1 MKLKEPMYPPEM
13 MEFFWSYAKHP
24 DFNARCSILR
34 SGSPVPA
41 EILAYLANDKEWYIR
56 MLVAL
61 NQRTPIEVLKH
72 LIIDDNSQVR
82 MGVFQN
88 PNCNEEIRLLYFAN
102 RKYGRLMNRHNRA
115 IISSTYPAIIH

>member
-1 MKLKEPMYPPEM
+1 MNLKEPTYSPEM
-13 MEFFWSYAKHP
+13 MEFFWTYAKYP
-24 DFNARCSILR
+24 DFNARCSIFR
-34 SGSPVPA
+34 SESSIPA

-82 MGVFQN
+82 MGVMQN
-88 PNCNEEIRLLYFAN
+88 PNCNEEIRLLYRAN
-102 RKYGRLMNRHNRA
+102 RKYGHL
-115 IISSTYPAIIH
+115 TK